1 MADAPEDHPEPAAA
15 PATATSAPPRG
26 PEAPRVT
33 APSIP
38 PPSEPLLGRLGE
50 AALAGLAAAVVAS
63 LPVALRVAGEGGSP
77 LGGLVA
83 SAAVLAVPLA
93 VVVFASRAAGRAYRM
108 ITGRGAGRSTAVGL
122 AMWAGLSAPL
132 LLILAAALKAG
143 TNHRGLGGATFGA
156 LALGVVVVTALAA
169 RRLVVLGQQL
179 AARGVAS
186 PGTIDRVS
194 SGGALLL
201 AGAATFLGL
210 RGAEGGAAEARVL
223 AALVDGALAAV
234 ATILAAGVSAPPA
247 VRRVAGRA
255 GLPVALAVVV
265 LGFVWVERSADLSRA
280 VQARGGLGPALLGAL
295 EGWTDRDGDGAGAR
309 FGGHDCDD
317 GDPRRHARAVD
328 AAGDGFDADCDG
340 HDAARASG
348 PTVVAAN
355 DPAPAEASA
364 PPASPSDPAPPGD
377 AERAGDA
384 PRAGDPRS
392 PRDTTASLQVGEPA
406 APAPPAGPP
415 SIVLVTLDTVRADR
429 TSAYGY
435 ARRTTPALEALAA
448 RGVLFEHAY
457 AVASDTQRALAPLVS
472 GRRLSRT
479 ARDSR
484 EWPTIRDSVD
494 TLAERMARAGYATAA
509 VTSFTWLSR
518 DRGFDQGFEDFE
530 PVYEKDHPERGVTGP
545 HALAAA
551 RAILARR
558 ESDPRPLFL
567 WVHLFDA
574 HERYLP
580 HPGHDFGGTG
590 SGLYDGEIAFVDA
603 QLAGLVEAV
612 AGSKRASHT
621 AFVVHGSHGEGWGEH
636 GVEGHGADLWEPQ
649 IAVPLV
655 IALPGARPGRYARGA
670 VSTAHIPATVLE
682 LAGAPADG
690 IEGRSLLAIARG
702 ALDTPGEPVFARSRR
717 RAVVV
722 DWPLKLLVHVR
733 KKKDRHILFDL
744 SADPGEEKDLSAERR
759 DDLVRLIALH
769 ERFEAEPAAGG
780 QGEGGSE

>member
-1 MADAPEDHPEPAAA
+1 MADAPEDRPDPAPPV
-15 PATATSAPPRG
+15 PATTAPPRD
-26 PEAPRVT
+26 PEPPRVR

-38 PPSEPLLGRLGE
+38 PPTEPVVLRLGE
-50 AALAGLAAAVVAS
+50 ATLAGLAAALITS
-63 LPVALRVAGEGGSP
+63 LPVAMRVAGEGGSP

-83 SAAVLAVPLA
+83 SAAVLTAPFAVI
-93 VVVFASRAAGRAYRM
+93 VFASRAAGRAFRM
-108 ITGRGAGRSTAVGL
+108 VTGRGAGRSTAVGL

-132 LLILAAALKAG
+132 LLALAAALKAG

-156 LALGVVVVTALAA
+156 LALVIVLVTALGA
-169 RRLVVLGQQL
+169 RRLVTLGHDL
-179 AARGVAS
+179 AGRGVAA
-186 PGTIDRVS
+186 PAAIERVA

-201 AGAATFLGL
+201 AAGATFVGL
-210 RGAEGGAAEARVL
+210 RGSDGGEAASRVV
-223 AALVDGALAAV
+223 AALVDGALAFV
-234 ATILAAGVSAPPA
+234 ATILAGGLVAAPT
-247 VRRVAGRA
+247 VRRVAGRV
-255 GLPVALAVVV
+255 GLPFGVAVVALG
-265 LGFVWVERSADLSRA
+265 LVWIERSRDLSRA
-280 VQARGGLGPALLGAL
+280 VQARGGLGPAVLGAL

-317 GDPRRHARAVD
+317 GDPRRHASAADV
-328 AAGDGFDADCDG
+328 AGDALDADCDG
-340 HDAARASG
+340 RDAARG
-348 PTVVAAN
+348 PSADAVVAV
-355 DPAPAEASA
+355 AEPSA
-364 PPASPSDPAPPGD
+364 PPPPGD
-377 AERAGDA
+377 
-384 PRAGDPRS
+384 
-392 PRDTTASLQVGEPA
+392 EPA
-406 APAPPAGPP
+406 ADRPATAGAPPDPAAPHDTPASLRTTTPAGPP

-435 ARRTTPALEALAA
+435 AKETTPALEALAA

-457 AVASDTQRALAPLVS
+457 AVASDTQRALTPLVS

-494 TLAERMARAGYATAA
+494 TIAERVRRAGYATAA

-518 DRGFDQGFEDFE
+518 DRGFDQGFDEFE
-530 PVYEKDHPERGVTGP
+530 AVYEKDHPERGITGP

-558 ESDPRPLFL
+558 DDDPRPLFL

-580 HPGHDFGGTG
+580 HPGHDFGGDG
-590 SGLYDGEIAFVDA
+590 SGLYDGEIAFVDR

-612 AGSKRASHT
+612 AASKRAATT

-649 IAVPLV
+649 IHVPFV
-655 IALPGARPGRYARGA
+655 IALPGVKPGRYARGA
-670 VSTAHIPATVLE
+670 VSTAHIPATILE

-690 IEGRSLLAIARG
+690 IEGRSLAAIARG

-733 KKKDRHILFDL
+733 KGKDRHILFDL
-744 SADPGEEKDLSAERR
+744 SADPAEEKDLSADRH
-759 DDLVRLIALH
+759 DDLVRLIAAH
-769 ERFEAEPAAGG
+769 ERFEEGPAEDEAGG
-780 QGEGGSE
+780 GDGGSTP